1 MCRRVSESLHRLS
14 NTWVTLA
21 AVVVFILFTAFV
33 LPRQAATAETY
44 TRDAGSLDTS
54 FFYSAD
60 DLYRIAGAYGENGRR
75 LYVRSRF
82 TFDAIWPFVYAVF
95 LTTAISWIYRRAF
108 VPRSRWRLANLAPL
122 LAAGFDYL
130 ENVSTSIVMLRY
142 PARTPVVDRLAP
154 FFTLSKWTLI
164 GASFALLLT
173 GVAVGIWRW
182 VVRER

>member
-1 MCRRVSESLHRLS
+1 MCRQISQSLYRFS
-14 NTWVTLA
+14 STRVTLA
-21 AVVVFILFTAFV
+21 ALIVFILFTALV

-54 FFYSAD
+54 FFYSPD
-60 DLYRIAGAYGENGRR
+60 DLYRIAGAYSENGRR

-82 TFDAIWPFVYAVF
+82 TFDAIWPIVYALF
-95 LTTAISWIYRRAF
+95 LTTTISWIYNRAF
-108 VPRSRWRLANLAPL
+108 APRDRWRLANLAPL

-130 ENVSTSIVMLRY
+130 ENLSTSIVMLRY
-142 PARTPVVDRLAP
+142 PARTPVVDLLAP
-154 FFTLSKWTLI
+154 VFTLTKWTFI

-182 VVRER
+182 ITRKT